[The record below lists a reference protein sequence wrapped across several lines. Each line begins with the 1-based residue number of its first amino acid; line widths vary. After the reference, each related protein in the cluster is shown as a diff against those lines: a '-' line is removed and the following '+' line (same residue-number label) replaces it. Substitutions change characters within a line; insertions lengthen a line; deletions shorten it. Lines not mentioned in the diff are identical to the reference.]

1 MIITCIRAHSKQIFH
16 TKKSEETRA
25 FVNQNL
31 RVFPSFCKCIDLSP
45 LTSMRSWAFV
55 F

>member
-1 MIITCIRAHSKQIFH
+1 MIMTCVRVHSKQIFY

-31 RVFPSFCKCIDLSP
+31 RVFPSFCKCIYLSSP
-45 LTSMRSWAFV
+45 VCDHRLLYFN
-55 F
+55 